1 MQIKKKQ
8 QHCTFDR
15 FPVIYHLRIQNQSN
29 RAKEAYLALDLWAFK
44 SFETSKY
51 MGKQNLIKIERKLKK
66 IVSSTVFK
74 LYILRITTWSFKAN
88 KYA

>member
-1 MQIKKKQ
+1 
-8 QHCTFDR
+8 
-15 FPVIYHLRIQNQSN
+15 
-29 RAKEAYLALDLWAFK
+29 
-44 SFETSKY
+44 